1 MKRLFPFFLSS
12 DSEKVQKKKKNQP
25 FFKKK
30 RNFFKISLAIF
41 LFVTYISYWIF
52 ILEVKHS

>member
-52 ILEVKHS
+52 ILE